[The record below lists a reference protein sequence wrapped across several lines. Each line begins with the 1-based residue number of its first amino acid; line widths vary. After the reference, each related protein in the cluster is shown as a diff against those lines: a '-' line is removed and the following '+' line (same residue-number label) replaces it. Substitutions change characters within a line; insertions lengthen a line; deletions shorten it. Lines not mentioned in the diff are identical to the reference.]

1 MKMAIKNGQEWGSD
15 KVTPDDLVVVATD
28 AELAQAISGGH
39 RDFTLAGGDMW
50 RTIGAKTQRPIPGEL
65 AKCLPVDVIDVQCE
79 LFDGTKLSKC
89 AAAHVVLRRPS
100 IRGGWL
106 RGPVTVIANA
116 QFLGHWDVAP
126 RGHPNDGR
134 VEITQVDPSMSLR
147 QRLSARSRL
156 KSGNHLPHPSIS
168 VRSVKEF
175 ECEVKGGLAKDHARQ
190 NVWID
195 GQRIGRVKSLSL
207 EVRSDHAFL
216 WM

>member
-1 MKMAIKNGQEWGSD
+1 MIKHGQEWGSNSLA
-15 KVTPDDLVVVATD
+15 PDDLVVVTAD
-28 AELAQAISGGH
+28 AGLAKAISDGY
-39 RDFTLAGGDMW
+39 RNITVAGGDMW
-50 RTIGAKTQRPIPGEL
+50 RTIGAHSQTAVPGES
-65 AKCLPVDVIDVQCE
+65 ARCLPIDVMDVHCQ
-79 LFDGTKLSKC
+79 LVDGTMVSRI
-89 AAAHVVLRRPS
+89 AVAHVVIRRS
-100 IRGGWL
+100 NIRGGWL

-116 QFLGHWDVAP
+116 QFIGRWDVAP

-134 VEITQVDPSMSLR
+134 VEVTQVDPSMSLR

-168 VRSVKEF
+168 VRSIKEF
-175 ECEVKGGLAKDHARQ
+175 EFEINDGLAKDHARQ

>member
-1 MKMAIKNGQEWGSD
+1 MAIRNGQEWGSD
-15 KVTPDDLVVVATD
+15 KLTPNDLVIVAAD
-28 AELAQAISGGH
+28 ADLSHAISEGS
-39 RDFTLAGGDMW
+39 RDFTLVGGDMW
-50 RTIGAKTQRPIPGEL
+50 RTIGAKTERPIPGEL
-65 AKCLPVDVIDVQCE
+65 AKCLPIDVIDVQCE
-79 LFDGTKLSKC
+79 LFDGTKLSKY
-89 AAAHVVLRRPS
+89 AAAHVVLRRAS

-106 RGPVTVIANA
+106 RGPATVIANA

-134 VEITQVDPSMSLR
+134 VEVTQVDPTMSLR
-147 QRLSARSRL
+147 QRLSARSRI
-156 KSGNHLPHPSIS
+156 KNGTHVPHPCLA

-175 ECEVKGGLAKDHARQ
+175 EFEVKGDSTKEYELQ

-195 GQRIGRVKSLSL
+195 GQHFGRVKSLSL